1 LAKPCT
7 SFYIPF
13 YFGIDDFP
21 RAFYTQN
28 RRPSQTFYKR
38 KVESFFQPAPNH
50 AFWTFSNFAHK
61 VDRDYETTIA
71 RVKAEARLLETG
83 ALTLQKP
90 LEEVA
95 LKLYHKDKA
104 LAMQLLANYSKGLY
118 LAALEATDRILS
130 QK

>member
-21 RAFYTQN
+21 RAFYTQSH
-28 RRPSQTFYKR
+28 RPSLNFYRR
-38 KVESFFQPAPNH
+38 KVESPFQPAPNQ

-61 VDRDYETTIA
+61 ADRDYETTIT
-71 RVKAEARLLETG
+71 RVKAEARQLENR
-83 ALTLQKP
+83 AFSLQKP
-90 LEEVA
+90 IEEIA
-95 LKLYHKDKA
+95 LKLYPKDKA
-104 LAMQLLANYSKGLY
+104 AAMDLLANYSKGLY
-118 LAALEATDRILS
+118 LSALEATDRILS